1 MARRACLAIG
11 VATVTPPKNKAA
23 RFGYLDGAAIAA
35 DAIGE
40 WALRSGFGA
49 DNVRVVHDEPVD
61 GQALPVTRE
70 RVQQAVD
77 ELFPDGA
84 EPVDHLLLA
93 FCGHGLTDGNVG
105 AISWLFSDSMQRKYR
120 VVSDAFYA
128 ELQLHGVRRITL
140 ITDACRE
147 MPKDFE
153 LARLDPVR
161 GIAVDGERAAVREFD
176 RFASCQDGQLG
187 YMVSDPTS
195 AEPGKC
201 IFSGVIADVLWGNEP
216 SAIKDG
222 FITTNSFGVCVRART
237 TERAKSYRLILEPQC
252 SVDPE
257 IAILFDAAN
266 PPAGAPALQP
276 WPEAGKA
283 AVMGALPAEAVDLA
297 MLDTFAE
304 RIGVSLTDLPRS
316 SVPILKEMVRLDTG
330 TSTSGF
336 QKAKPKKQL
345 TSFMNARLGA
355 DAVTESRNR
364 ASTNVRRSIVQIKP
378 GAHESNLMVAGE
390 VAAIWS
396 RGPAQIGQRT
406 AARQGFH
413 VPTGH
418 HGTPVL
424 VEMADNWFI
433 PTVPYES
440 LYAVV
445 KRATSGET
453 FQAYGSIY
461 THRLYDVAVQAIDDF
476 GSGKLD
482 ARGVD
487 MLAGNL
493 RYMKH
498 QDPILGAICAYLYRA
513 VADFDSIRRMA
524 YFYHSHGQPVP
535 YDIALLGEMAATPT
549 DDGGFTLDVPKVAAR
564 PSATGNA
571 DLPGYVTQRTPA
583 VRAEVGGRCPWIGI
597 GWDYVTLA
605 KPESRE
611 LVAGIADFA
620 SQVPRAGFTALPDPV
635 GRALAQAWQL
645 TERCATG
652 IVPGEVRAS

>member
-35 DAIGE
+35 NAIGE
-40 WALRSGFGA
+40 WALRSGFGE

-61 GQALPVTRE
+61 GAALPVTRE
-70 RVQQAVD
+70 RVQQAVN

-84 EPVDHLLLA
+84 APVEHLLLA

-105 AISWLFSDSMQRKYR
+105 AISWLFSDSLQQKYR
-120 VVSDAFYA
+120 VVSDSFYA

-161 GIAVDGERAAVREFD
+161 GIVVDGERAANPEFD

-222 FITTNSFGVCVRART
+222 VITTNSFGVCVRTRT
-237 TERAKSYRLILEPQC
+237 AERAKTYHLTLEPQC

-257 IAILFDAAN
+257 VAILFDVAN
-266 PPAGAPALQP
+266 PPQGEPALQP
-276 WPEAGKA
+276 WPEVGKA
-283 AVMGALPAEAVDLA
+283 AVMGAFPTEAVDRM

-304 RIGVSLTDLPRS
+304 RIGLNMTELPRS

-330 TSTSGF
+330 TSTSGY
-336 QKAKPKKQL
+336 KNAESKKTL

-355 DAVTESRNR
+355 DIVTESRNR
-364 ASTNVRRSIVQIKP
+364 ASTNVRRSIVQIRP
-378 GAHESNLMVAGE
+378 GIQGSNLMIAGD

-396 RGPAQIGQRT
+396 SSPAARGRKT

-413 VPTGH
+413 VPRDQA
-418 HGTPVL
+418 GTPVL
-424 VEMADNWFI
+424 VEMADGWFI
-433 PTVPYES
+433 PTVPYDS
-440 LYAVV
+440 LYAVL
-445 KRATSGET
+445 KRGANGET
-453 FQAYGSIY
+453 FQAYGSVH
-461 THRLYDVAVQAIDDF
+461 TARLYDVAVQAIDDF

-482 ARGVD
+482 SRGVD
-487 MLAGNL
+487 LLAGNL
-493 RYMKH
+493 RYLKH
-498 QDPILGAICAYLYRA
+498 QDPVLGVLCAYLYRA

-524 YFYHSHGQPVP
+524 FFYQSYNQPVP
-535 YDIALLGEMAATPT
+535 YDIALLGEMAVRRG
-549 DDGGFTLDVPKVAAR
+549 DDGGFTLEVPEVAAR
-564 PSATGNA
+564 PYAAGNG
-571 DLPGYVTQRTPA
+571 DLPNYVTRKTPA
-583 VRAEVGGRCPWIGI
+583 MRARIGGRCPWIGI
-597 GWDYVTLA
+597 GWDYVALA
-605 KPESRE
+605 KPEFKA
-611 LVAGIADFA
+611 LVEEIADYV
-620 SQVPRAGFTALPDPV
+620 SEVPRAGFTTLPEPV
-635 GRALAQAWQL
+635 GRALVQTWHL
-645 TERCATG
+645 TERCG
-652 IVPGEVRAS
+652 VRGGGE